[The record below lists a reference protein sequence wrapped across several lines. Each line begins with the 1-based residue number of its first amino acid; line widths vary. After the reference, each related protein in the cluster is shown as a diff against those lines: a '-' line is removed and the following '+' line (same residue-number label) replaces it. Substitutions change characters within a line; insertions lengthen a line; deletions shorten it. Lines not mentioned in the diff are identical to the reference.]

1 MRRQDKKMP
10 VKTLTGRN
18 LFNAVSSGAIQVIEN
33 REKLN
38 SINVFPVPDSDTGS
52 NLAVTLDSILQ
63 NTEVSQSAGSTLRSI
78 SEQALKGAR
87 GNSGIIFAQFLCG
100 LSDAVHDKK
109 EITIDAFVQAVNNAS
124 EKAYTAL
131 STPVEGTMLTVM
143 REWSE
148 SILNLKGKI
157 SDYAHLFSESMKTAL
172 SSLKHTPDKLRVLKD
187 NHVVDAGAK
196 GFVHFLEGMTNF
208 LKTGHYTKR
217 TQSAVVKQ
225 TKDSR
230 DEISAMEEISY
241 RYCTEAVVE
250 TYPDIKERQS
260 AESTPLTDLIRKRL
274 QDLGDSLITA
284 GSEEVIRIHIHS
296 DRPDAVME
304 RLSEFGRISAQKADD
319 MVRQF
324 ESRYNRKYS
333 IALVTDSVCDLPGD
347 IMDRYQI
354 HMVPLNIIMN
364 DTSYLDKVSMRS
376 DQFYRML
383 DETTSYPTTS
393 QPPVSVFQDLYG
405 NLLKYYDS
413 VISIHLSAK
422 MSGTWNAARQAAEAC
437 PEGKISVIDS
447 RQLSGSLGLIVQRA
461 AEAIDAGK
469 KHDEIV
475 EAVESWR
482 EKAAIFV
489 SVQTLKYMVRG
500 GRVSPMKGRLAKILN
515 LKPIVAVDKE
525 GKSELFGK
533 AFSRKANRKKIIK
546 MVQGQLSDGPLNSY
560 AVVHAHA
567 RNDAKIFIDE
577 LKALLG
583 RGPDYVMDISPVV
596 GLNAGKGAVSVVT
609 LKE

>member
-1 MRRQDKKMP
+1 M
-10 VKTLTGRN
+10 
-18 LFNAVSSGAIQVIEN
+18 QVIEN

-63 NTEVSQSAGSTLRSI
+63 NTEVSPSAGTTLRSI

-131 STPVEGTMLTVM
+131 SRPVEGTMLTVI

-148 SILNLKGKI
+148 SILGLKGKI

-172 SSLKHTPDKLRVLKD
+172 NSLKHTPDKLKVLKD

-196 GFVHFLEGMTNF
+196 GFVHFLEGMAAF
-208 LKTGHYTKR
+208 LKTGHNKKR
-217 TQSAVVKQ
+217 DRSKVIKQ
-225 TKDSR
+225 AKDSR

-250 TYPDIKERQS
+250 TGPEAAAGRDDRPT
-260 AESTPLTDLIRKRL
+260 ADLIRERL
-274 QDLGDSLITA
+274 QDLGDSLIAA
-284 GSEEVIRIHIHS
+284 GTEEVIRIHIHS
-296 DRPDAVME
+296 DRPDIVME
-304 RLSEFGRISAQKADD
+304 RLSEFGRISGQKADD
-319 MVRQF
+319 MLRQF
-324 ESRYNRKYS
+324 ESRYKRKHS
-333 IALVTDSVCDLPGD
+333 IALVTDSVCDLPAD

-354 HMVPLNIIMN
+354 HMVPLSIIMN
-364 DTSYLDKVSMRS
+364 NTSYLDKVSMHP

-383 DETTSYPTTS
+383 DSTESYPTTS
-393 QPPVSVFQDLYG
+393 QPPAAVFQDLYE

-422 MSGTWNAARQAAEAC
+422 MSGTWNAASQAAEEFAS
-437 PEGKISVIDS
+437 GKISVIDS
-447 RQLSGSLGLIVQRA
+447 HQLSGSLGLIVQRA
-461 AEAIDAGK
+461 AEAIEAGR
-469 KHDEIV
+469 KHEEIV
-475 EAVESWR
+475 EAIEKWR

-515 LKPIVAVDKE
+515 LKPIVSVDKA

-533 AFSRKANRKKIIK
+533 AFSRKANRKKIIN
-546 MVQGQLSDGPLNSY
+546 MVKQQLTDGRLQSY

-567 RNDAKIFIDE
+567 RKDAEIFIDE
-577 LKALLG
+577 LKVLLG
-583 RGPDYVMDISPVV
+583 KDPDYVMDISPVV